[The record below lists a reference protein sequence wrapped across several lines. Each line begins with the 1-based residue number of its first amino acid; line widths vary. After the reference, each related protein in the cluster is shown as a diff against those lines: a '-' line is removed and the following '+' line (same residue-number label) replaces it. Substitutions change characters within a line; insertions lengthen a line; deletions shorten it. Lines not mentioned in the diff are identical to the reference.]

1 MWRESLLNELW
12 QSSLAR
18 LGGEVVIETSARELG
33 AFQRARAVG
42 CATDLLRL
50 ILAYCLGDMGLR
62 TTSAWASSVGLA
74 ELSSVALLSVGASV
88 APGWNIWSAPYPAL
102 TSSQRRKDG
111 ASDCKRAPLDKKEAA
126 NPRPAAYKV

>member
-1 MWRESLLNELW
+1 MRKLTSIAILLAQTGSPRLGPYALTYVLPAGIESDSSKGCWHESLLNELW

-42 CATDLLRL
+42 CAIDLLRL
-50 ILAYCLGDMGLR
+50 ILANCLGDMGLR

-74 ELSSVALLSVGASV
+74 EL
-88 APGWNIWSAPYPAL
+88 
-102 TSSQRRKDG
+102 
-111 ASDCKRAPLDKKEAA
+111 
-126 NPRPAAYKV
+126 